1 MDELIYSV
9 RYDDPDDWMGSDPDE
24 ACEEGNPGPT
34 GHGAGEHTDRSSD
47 TGRDD
52 DISHLLSRF
61 ERIKYIPDSNGESRA
76 ESLIRK
82 TKRFSSRYEISADIY
97 RQKASVACWL
107 LFGADILS
115 GERKSDF
122 VELLHLADEITGI
135 RDPKNIHECRFAVV
149 LTCITHRRYID
160 GREIKPL

>member
-1 MDELIYSV
+1 MGELIFSV
-9 RYDDPDDWMGSDPDE
+9 RYDDPDDWSESDADE
-24 ACEEGNPGPT
+24 FGEMYSFEKPESVTSDHANRSFGANGN
-34 GHGAGEHTDRSSD
+34 E
-47 TGRDD
+47 
-52 DISHLLSRF
+52 DISHLLSRYD
-61 ERIKYIPDSNGESRA
+61 RIKYVPDSSAENRA

-97 RQKASVACWL
+97 RQKASVSCWL

-115 GERKSDF
+115 GERKRDF
-122 VELLHLADEITGI
+122 VELLRLADEITGI
-135 RDPKNIHECRFAVV
+135 RDPKNIPECRFAVV